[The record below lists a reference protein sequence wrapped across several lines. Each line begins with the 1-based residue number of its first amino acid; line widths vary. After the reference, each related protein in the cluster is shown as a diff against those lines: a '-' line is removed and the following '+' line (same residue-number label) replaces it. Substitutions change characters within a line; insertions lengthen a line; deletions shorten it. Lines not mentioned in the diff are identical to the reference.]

1 MSGGGVVVKNSKIL
15 EQDLPSKFNIQHG
28 VQRAVDGYY
37 YVPVV
42 STLGT
47 GITKMG
53 IVDSFEGC

>member
-1 MSGGGVVVKNSKIL
+1 VVVKNSKIL

-28 VQRAVDGYY
+28 VQRTVDGYY